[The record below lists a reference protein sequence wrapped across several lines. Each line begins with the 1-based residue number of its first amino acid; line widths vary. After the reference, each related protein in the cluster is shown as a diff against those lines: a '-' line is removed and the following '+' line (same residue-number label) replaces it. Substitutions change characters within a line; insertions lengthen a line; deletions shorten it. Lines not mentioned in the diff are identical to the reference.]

1 MMFTNIEQT
10 SSFYLTQAAT
20 LSSLKI
26 LSTKAKVLFL
36 GEQKGSAT
44 LKSFPTH

>member
-1 MMFTNIEQT
+1 MFTNIEQT

-26 LSTKAKVLFL
+26 LSTTVSQSVIL